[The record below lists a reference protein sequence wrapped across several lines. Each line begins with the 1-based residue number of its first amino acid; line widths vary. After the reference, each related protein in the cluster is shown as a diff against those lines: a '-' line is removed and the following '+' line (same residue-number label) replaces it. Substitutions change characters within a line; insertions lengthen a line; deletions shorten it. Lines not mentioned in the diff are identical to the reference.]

1 MRRKGLILTLL
12 CTLVLLN
19 AGCSTL
25 SVVPLAT
32 PGTVIH
38 PENNAVSASAGDLSV
53 TVKLQDLEFGPYTGG
68 ERNITS
74 FYVVVAN
81 NGPVEV
87 RLPLENFVLLD
98 EEKVQYRAMDPA
110 TVIAMTKRAADYLI
124 PYPYVGY
131 YYLQDKAEYDFKA
144 ETASSFP
151 YTTTERVI
159 DVQAEA
165 LPGDAIIPGAKLT
178 GMVYFNVDLYQK
190 KTIELK
196 VRLPATDFH
205 NGLSFP
211 FQIVK

>member
-1 MRRKGLILTLL
+1 MVRFWLSLTLL
-12 CTLVLLN
+12 STLILS

-25 SVVPLAT
+25 SVVPLAS
-32 PGTVIH
+32 PGTEID
-38 PENNAVSASAGDLSV
+38 PKSNAISSRSGDLTV

-74 FYVVVAN
+74 FYVVVVNHGAS
-81 NGPVEV
+81 EV

-98 EEKVQYRAMDPA
+98 EEKNQYRAMDPA
-110 TVIAMTKRAADYLI
+110 VVISMTKRTADYLI

-131 YYLQDKAEYDFKA
+131 YYLQDNVEYAFKA

-165 LPGDAIIPGAKLT
+165 LPNDAIIPGARLT

-190 KTIELK
+190 KSIELK
-196 VRLPATDFH
+196 VRLPATDFQ